1 MRDANAMRR
10 AIGLSLALIV
20 LSNSITLLIYLTG
33 VDRQSVYFV
42 WAIVVLA
49 AVAFWARH
57 FAKLGGEELGLHGKH
72 WKRSAVSGMVIGCL
86 LAIPSLT
93 FLAFPVLLAEPA
105 RYREIQDLS
114 RMGLLWRLGL
124 ELTISTALTEEI
136 LFRGVLQALFK
147 RTLKATG
154 ALIATN
160 IVFALWHLAIN
171 ALTLSQNT
179 VLLPFIP
186 SAWAQVL
193 GYLSSLIVVGIG
205 GFILS
210 ILRER
215 TNHLAASI
223 VAHWVSVAA
232 ITVLVYAT

>member
-1 MRDANAMRR
+1 MRR

-33 VDRQSVYFV
+33 VDRQAVYFV
-42 WAIVVLA
+42 WAVVVLA
-49 AVAFWARH
+49 AVSWWARRY
-57 FAKLGGEELGLHGKH
+57 AKLGGEELGLHGKQ

-86 LAIPSLT
+86 LVIPSLA

-114 RMGLLWRLGL
+114 RIGLLWRLGV
-124 ELTISTALTEEI
+124 ELTIATALTEEI
-136 LFRGVLQALFK
+136 LFRGILQALFK
-147 RTLKATG
+147 RALKATG
-154 ALIATN
+154 ALVATS
-160 IVFALWHLAIN
+160 IIFALWHLASN
-171 ALTLSQNT
+171 ALTLSQNA
-179 VLLPFIP
+179 VVLPFIP
-186 SAWAQVL
+186 SGWAQVF
-193 GYLSSLIVVGIG
+193 GYLGSLVAVGIG

-210 ILRER
+210 TLRER